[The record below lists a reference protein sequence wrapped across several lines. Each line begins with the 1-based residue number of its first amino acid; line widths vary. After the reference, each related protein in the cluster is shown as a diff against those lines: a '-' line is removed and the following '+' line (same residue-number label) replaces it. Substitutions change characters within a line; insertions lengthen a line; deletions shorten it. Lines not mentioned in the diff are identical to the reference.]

1 MVLNRV
7 GKALRIISDED
18 RKKIAVVIDGPTI
31 LPDFSLSNL
40 KSLKKL
46 LDKVGIV
53 RTGKIITDTQ
63 ISQRD
68 SDILKAQGFHEEIV
82 GSDVDIHVSIRAL
95 EMMNNEAIDIVAV
108 GTADT
113 NLFPILSQIKH
124 KKSLAVITWEKDITP
139 AIESIADMI
148 LTLDLLNK

>member
-7 GKALRIISDED
+7 GKALRIISDEE

-31 LPDFSLSNL
+31 LQDFSLSRL

-46 LDKVGIV
+46 LDKIGIV

-68 SDILKAQGFHEEIV
+68 SDLLKAQGFHEEIV

-95 EMMNNEAIDIVAV
+95 EMMNNEGIDIVAI

-113 NLFPILSQIKH
+113 NLFPILSKIKH

-139 AIESIADMI
+139 AIESAADMI
-148 LTLDLLNK
+148 LTLDLLK

>member
-7 GKALRIISDED
+7 GKALRIISDEE

-31 LPDFSLSNL
+31 LQDFSLSRL

-46 LDKVGIV
+46 LDKIGIV

-68 SDILKAQGFHEEIV
+68 SDLLKAQGFHEEIV

-95 EMMNNEAIDIVAV
+95 EMMNNEGIDIVAI

-139 AIESIADMI
+139 AIESAADMI
-148 LTLDLLNK
+148 LTLDLLK

>member
-31 LPDFSLSNL
+31 LPDFSLSKL

-46 LDKVGIV
+46 LDKIGIV

-68 SDILKAQGFHEEIV
+68 SDLLKAQGFHEEIV

-95 EMMNNEAIDIVAV
+95 EMMNNEGIDIVAI

-139 AIESIADMI
+139 AIESTADMI
-148 LTLDLLNK
+148 LTLDLLK

>member
-31 LPDFSLSNL
+31 LPDFSLAKL
-40 KSLKKL
+40 KSLKKAL
-46 LDKVGIV
+46 NQVGIV

-68 SDILKAQGFHEEIV
+68 SDLLKAHGFHEEIV

-95 EMMNNEAIDIVAV
+95 EMMNNEGIDVIAV

-124 KKSLAVITWEKDITP
+124 RKSIFFSQIR
-139 AIESIADMI
+139 S
-148 LTLDLLNK
+148 

>member
-31 LPDFSLSNL
+31 LPDFSLAKL
-40 KSLKKL
+40 KSLKKSL
-46 LDKVGIV
+46 NQVGIV

-68 SDILKAQGFHEEIV
+68 SDLLKAQGFHEEIV

-95 EMMNNEAIDIVAV
+95 EMMNNEGIDIVRYKLKI
-108 GTADT
+108 D
-113 NLFPILSQIKH
+113 
-124 KKSLAVITWEKDITP
+124 
-139 AIESIADMI
+139 
-148 LTLDLLNK
+148 